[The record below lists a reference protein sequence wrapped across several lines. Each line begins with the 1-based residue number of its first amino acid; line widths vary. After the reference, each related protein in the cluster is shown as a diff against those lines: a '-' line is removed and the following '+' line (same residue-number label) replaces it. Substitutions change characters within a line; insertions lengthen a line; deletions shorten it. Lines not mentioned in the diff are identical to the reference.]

1 MCTIRKKSG
10 SKPGQKVTKL
20 SLFALG
26 AGSFCQNWK
35 KNRLLLKMGVFLCN
49 QPNRPL
55 KTAVK
60 PPKIPRSAP
69 ENRLFSEFSKNYYAY
84 LRIILIFRQNF
95 HFFCRRGRQNCRPIA
110 VAFPFQFVESRPA
123 SPENRHPQTT
133 ATPRRRVSA
142 RLGGF
147 RCTPAV
153 SAAPW
158 WFPLRPGGSRCTP
171 AVSAA
176 TRRFPLRLG
185 GFRYAAAAF
194 SAAAACLQENAPV
207 FAFPGRRLSRR
218 GSANRGDIK

>member
-10 SKPGQKVTKL
+10 SKLGQKVTKL

-26 AGSFCQNWK
+26 AGIFCQNWK

-60 PPKIPRSAP
+60 PPKIPLSAP

-84 LRIILIFRQNF
+84 LRIILIFRRNF
-95 HFFCRRGRQNCRPIA
+95 HFFCRRGRQNCCPIA

-133 ATPRRRVSA
+133 AMPR
-142 RLGGF
+142 
-147 RCTPAV
+147 
-153 SAAPW
+153 
-158 WFPLRPGGSRCTP
+158 WFPLRPGGFRCAP
-171 AVSAA
+171 VVSAA
-176 TRRFPLRLG
+176 SRRFPLCCG
-185 GFRYAAAAF
+185 GFLRRSCLSARKCVRFCLSGKETIAAGECQ
-194 SAAAACLQENAPV
+194 SRRHKIKS
-207 FAFPGRRLSRR
+207 PGRCTHLP
-218 GSANRGDIK
+218 GDFVVL

>member
-26 AGSFCQNWK
+26 AGIFCQNWK

-60 PPKIPRSAP
+60 PPKIPLSAP

-123 SPENRHPQTT
+123 SPENRHPQTP

-142 RLGGF
+142 APRRFPLHPGGF
-147 RCTPAV
+147 RCAPAV
-153 SAAPW
+153 SAAPR
-158 WFPLRPGGSRCTP
+158 WFPLRPGGFRCAP
-171 AVSAA
+171 VVSAM
-176 TRRFPLRLG
+176 L
-185 GFRYAAAAF
+185 
-194 SAAAACLQENAPV
+194 
-207 FAFPGRRLSRR
+207 RRLSPPQLPVCKKMRPFLPFREGDYR
-218 GSANRGDIK
+218 GGGVPIAAT

>member
-10 SKPGQKVTKL
+10 SKLGQKVTKL
-20 SLFALG
+20 SLFALD
-26 AGSFCQNWK
+26 AGIFCQNWK

-60 PPKIPRSAP
+60 PPKIPLSAP

-84 LRIILIFRQNF
+84 LRIILIFRRNF
-95 HFFCRRGRQNCRPIA
+95 HFFCRRGRQNLPPHCRGFSVSICRKPPSFTGKSA
-110 VAFPFQFVESRPA
+110 SADHSDAPA
-123 SPENRHPQTT
+123 
-133 ATPRRRVSA
+133 A
-142 RLGGF
+142 GF
-147 RCTPAV
+147 RCAPVVPAA
-153 SAAPW
+153 SR
-158 WFPLRPGGSRCTP
+158 WFPLRP
-171 AVSAA
+171 
-176 TRRFPLRLG
+176 G